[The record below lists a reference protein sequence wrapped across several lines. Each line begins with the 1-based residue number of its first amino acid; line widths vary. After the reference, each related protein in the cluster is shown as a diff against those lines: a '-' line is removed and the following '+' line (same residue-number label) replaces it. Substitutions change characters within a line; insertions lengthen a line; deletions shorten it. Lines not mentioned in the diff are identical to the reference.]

1 MCKFKDQDR
10 FSATKSSILA
20 STLESNL
27 EVGLKLSI
35 KVIELKSFSQK
46 SSGRDLFD
54 SVWKIMHGT
63 EITSNLLEAMVHG
76 GAYLSGGFINDRI
89 VGAAFAFPATNGG
102 LHLHSHMTAVLP
114 EFRDQGVGYALKID
128 QWSWAKNKNYS
139 HLSWTFD
146 PLVRRNA
153 KLNIAKLGVDISAY
167 HPNFYGDMPDALNA
181 GDESDRLMV
190 FWSTDINAPKAR
202 ELIINPE
209 PGNILIEIPEDI
221 VAIRSKNQSESMKWR
236 RQVREQ
242 FLAAFEK
249 NGKVVG
255 FSANNEYVVRI

>member
-1 MCKFKDQDR
+1 MSTSIQVRELDNLQDQD
-10 FSATKSSILA
+10 F
-20 STLESNL
+20 
-27 EVGLKLSI
+27 
-35 KVIELKSFSQK
+35 
-46 SSGRDLFD
+46 GRKIFD
-54 SVWKIMHGT
+54 ITWSMDTGT
-63 EITSNLLEAMVHG
+63 EITPNLLQAMVHSG
-76 GAYLSGGFINDRI
+76 SYLSGAFIDNKI
-89 VGAAFAFPATNGG
+89 VGAAFAFPATNDG

-114 EFRDQGVGYALKID
+114 EFRDKGVGYALKID
-128 QWSWAKNKNYS
+128 QWGWAKKKNYS

-153 KLNIAKLGVDISAY
+153 KLNIQKLGVDISAY

-190 FWSTDINAPKAR
+190 SWRTDADAPKAR
-202 ELIINPE
+202 ELIPKPE
-209 PGNILIEIPEDI
+209 TGDILIEIPEDI

-249 NGKVVG
+249 NGKVIG

>member
-1 MCKFKDQDR
+1 MTQLVVVHKLKNYQDQE
-10 FSATKSSILA
+10 SARKI
-20 STLESNL
+20 
-27 EVGLKLSI
+27 
-35 KVIELKSFSQK
+35 
-46 SSGRDLFD
+46 FD
-54 SVWKIMHGT
+54 ETWSMDAGS
-63 EITSNLLEAMVHG
+63 EITPNLLQAMVHSG
-76 GAYLSGGFINDRI
+76 SYLSGAFIDNNI

-114 EFRDQGVGYALKID
+114 DFRDQGVGYSLKID
-128 QWSWAKNKNYS
+128 QWNWAKKKNYS

-153 KLNIAKLGVDISAY
+153 KLNIAKLGVDISSY

-190 FWSTDINAPKAR
+190 SWRTDVDAPRAR
-202 ELIINPE
+202 ELITNPE
-209 PGNILIEIPEDI
+209 AGDVLIEIPEDI

-242 FLAAFEK
+242 FLAAFGK
-249 NGKVVG
+249 NGKVIG

>member
-1 MCKFKDQDR
+1 MSNSIQVRELDNLQDQD
-10 FSATKSSILA
+10 F
-20 STLESNL
+20 
-27 EVGLKLSI
+27 
-35 KVIELKSFSQK
+35 
-46 SSGRDLFD
+46 GRNIFD
-54 SVWKIMHGT
+54 ITWSMDAGT
-63 EITSNLLEAMVHG
+63 EITPNLLQAMVHSG
-76 GAYLSGGFINDRI
+76 SYLSGAFIDNKI

-114 EFRDQGVGYALKID
+114 EFRDKGVGYALKID
-128 QWSWAKNKNYS
+128 QWNWAKKKNYS

-190 FWSTDINAPKAR
+190 SWRTDIDAPKAR
-202 ELIINPE
+202 ELITKPE
-209 PGNILIEIPEDI
+209 TGDILIEIPEDI

-242 FLAAFEK
+242 FMAAFEK
-249 NGKVVG
+249 NGKVIG

>member
-1 MCKFKDQDR
+1 MSNSIQVRELDNLQDQD
-10 FSATKSSILA
+10 F
-20 STLESNL
+20 
-27 EVGLKLSI
+27 
-35 KVIELKSFSQK
+35 
-46 SSGRDLFD
+46 GRNIFD
-54 SVWKIMHGT
+54 VTWSMDAGT
-63 EITSNLLEAMVHG
+63 EITPNLLQAMVHSG
-76 GAYLSGGFINDRI
+76 SYLSGAFIDNKI

-114 EFRDQGVGYALKID
+114 EFRDKGVGYALKID
-128 QWSWAKNKNYS
+128 QWNWAKKKNYS

-190 FWSTDINAPKAR
+190 SWTTDIDAPKAR
-202 ELIINPE
+202 ELITKPE
-209 PGNILIEIPEDI
+209 TGDILIEIPEDI